1 MAQRSIPSRTPAQA
15 IKVFISTAAVAAT
28 LSGWALLAAQN
39 RTAAL
44 QSDPLLSTLPAETVQ
59 PTITAPPPAW
69 LMAPPPIPTLQPLI
83 AVVQPPAPPAPEAV
97 VVNPAPPAPEAVVVN
112 PAPPVS
118 ANPPALREVNAPVT
132 VSQPEQRPVPVV
144 TTRSSR

>member
-15 IKVFISTAAVAAT
+15 IKAFISTAAVAAT

-39 RTAAL
+39 RAAAL
-44 QSDPLLSTLPAETVQ
+44 QSDPLLSTLPVETAQ

-83 AVVQPPAPPAPEAV
+83 AVVQPPAPLAPEAV
-97 VVNPAPPAPEAVVVN
+97 VVNPAPLAPEAVVIN
-112 PAPPVS
+112 PALPVS
-118 ANPPALREVNAPVT
+118 ANPPALRDISAPVT
-132 VSQPEQRPVPVV
+132 VSQPVQRPVPVV

>member
-44 QSDPLLSTLPAETVQ
+44 QSDPLLSTLPVETAQ

-118 ANPPALREVNAPVT
+118 ANAPALRDVSAPVT
-132 VSQPEQRPVPVV
+132 VSQPVQRPVPVV

>member
-1 MAQRSIPSRTPAQA
+1 MAQRSLPSRTPAQT
-15 IKVFISTAAVAAT
+15 IKLFISTTSVVVT
-28 LSGWALLAAQN
+28 LAGWALLAGQN
-39 RTAAL
+39 RTAAV
-44 QSDPLLSTLPAETVQ
+44 QSDPLLTTLPVETVQ

-69 LMAPPPIPTLQPLI
+69 LMSSPPIPTLQPLI

-118 ANPPALREVNAPVT
+118 VNPLVLREVNAPVI
-132 VSQPEQRPVPVV
+132 VSQPQQRPVPVV

>member
-44 QSDPLLSTLPAETVQ
+44 QSDPLLSTLPVETVQ

-118 ANPPALREVNAPVT
+118 ANAPALRDVSAPVT
-132 VSQPEQRPVPVV
+132 VSQPVQRPVPVV

>member
-44 QSDPLLSTLPAETVQ
+44 QSDPLLSTLPVETVQ

-97 VVNPAPPAPEAVVVN
+97 VVNPAPP
-112 PAPPVS
+112 VS
-118 ANPPALREVNAPVT
+118 ANAPALRDVSAPVT
-132 VSQPEQRPVPVV
+132 VSQPVQRPVPVV